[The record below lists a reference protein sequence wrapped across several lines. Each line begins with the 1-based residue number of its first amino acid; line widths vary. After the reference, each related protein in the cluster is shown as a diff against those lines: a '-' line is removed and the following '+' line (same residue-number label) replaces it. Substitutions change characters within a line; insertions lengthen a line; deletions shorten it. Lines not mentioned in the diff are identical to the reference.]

1 LLLGLFWFG
10 INNDQ
15 KAISP
20 MTELQ
25 IGQEYLQQNELELAY
40 PFLKRAVEEGADIP
54 EATFLLA
61 YVEAMFENY
70 EVAKRLL
77 LETIEKR
84 YEFHEAHYNLA
95 LIYLELDQIEEA
107 RSSVKRAVQL
117 SPDETYLDLQERLG
131 N

>member
-1 LLLGLFWFG
+1 
-10 INNDQ
+10 
-15 KAISP
+15 